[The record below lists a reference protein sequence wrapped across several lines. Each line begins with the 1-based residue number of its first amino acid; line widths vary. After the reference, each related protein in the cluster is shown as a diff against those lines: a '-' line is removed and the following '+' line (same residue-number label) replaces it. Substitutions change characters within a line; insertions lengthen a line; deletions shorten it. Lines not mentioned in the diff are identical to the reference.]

1 MKRNGMKRAIIGAA
15 GLLLLATSTGSP
27 ARTRPSLTDSNRR
40 IVTAFARIF
49 YIERD
54 VRKAFRTFVAD
65 RYIQHNPNIADGR
78 EAAIAALA
86 PKFSA
91 PGARFEIRHIIVDG
105 DMAVIHLRGRPSP
118 EALGGAVADIYRLEN
133 SKIVEH
139 WDVLQPV
146 PAKSAN
152 ANGVI

>member
-1 MKRNGMKRAIIGAA
+1 MKRAIMLTAGILLFASSTAA
-15 GLLLLATSTGSP
+15 P
-27 ARTRPSLTDSNRR
+27 ARLRPSLTEGNRR
-40 IVTAFARIF
+40 IVTEFARIF
-49 YIERD
+49 YTERS
-54 VRKAFRTFVAD
+54 VRTAFQTFVSD
-65 RYIQHNPNIADGR
+65 RYIQHNPKIADGR

-91 PGARFEIRHIIVDG
+91 PGALFEIRHIIVDG
-105 DMAVIHLRGRPSP
+105 NMAVIHLRGRPSA

-133 SKIVEH
+133 GKIVEH
-139 WDVLQPV
+139 WDVLQPI